1 MLFKKIDIVFGLW
14 GRHFLCVQYILRQW
28 RQMVALGEL
37 LALFTATQLRIHS
50 SENKILIRYHIV
62 WLLVV
67 IFSQSCN
74 KRSNARLHCFPSDKK
89 RRKQWEGACGWINF
103 QKTRCFFLTT
113 LALMLLSLLVDHSY
127 WKSLQTAETRNVR
140 CHLLGGKYADTNH
153 DARPL
158 EEFLSADFPPHLV

>member
-1 MLFKKIDIVFGLW
+1 MDYGGAIFYVHSTF
-14 GRHFLCVQYILRQW
+14 CVNDDKWL
-28 RQMVALGEL
+28 
-37 LALFTATQLRIHS
+37 HS
-50 SENKILIRYHIV
+50 VSYWHYLPQHNSENKILIRYHIV

-67 IFSQSCN
+67 IFSRSCN